1 MNKTAERHTSVSD
14 EKIRDFK
21 NIVLE
26 DYRIANESR
35 EASLTGRKEVLTG
48 KAKFGIFG
56 DGKEV
61 AQVAMAK
68 SFREG
73 DFRSGYYRDQTF
85 MFATG
90 NLSIQE
96 WFAQLYA
103 HTDLTAEPSSAGRQ
117 MNGHF
122 ATRSLNSDGSWKD
135 LTKIKNSSSDISPTG
150 SQMPRLL
157 GLALASKHYR
167 QNINLQSLHF
177 SKFSTKGNE
186 IAFGTIGDASTSE
199 GLFWETMNAAAVM
212 QIPMLVSVWDDGY
225 GISVPKKY
233 QTTKESISEALSG
246 FQRTEFH
253 TGFQIFKTR
262 GWDYPHLIETYEKA
276 SKVCRDEHVPVL
288 VHVEEVSQPQGH
300 STSGS
305 HERYKTQER
314 LKWENDFDC
323 IKKFREW
330 ILATKISSEA
340 ELDQLEKEVKEKI
353 KNDRRAAW
361 DAYREPLKAELIDL
375 LPLIDELAKQSSNE
389 ATISKVKNDLSTTTE
404 PVRRDM
410 ITAAKTALRHAKNE
424 NNIAKNN
431 LIEWLKNSALANF
444 NRYSANLHSET
455 ALQVKEIKPVYGAAE
470 KLYDGREILRDNF
483 DKLLSVY
490 PELVIF
496 GEDVGFIGGVN
507 QGLEGL
513 QSKYGEIRV
522 FDTGIR
528 EATIVGQA
536 IGMAMRGLRPIA
548 EIQYL
553 DYLLY
558 ALQILSDDLATLQ
571 WRTVGGQKAPVI
583 IRTRGHRLEGVWHS
597 GSPMGMIINSLRGI
611 YVCVP
616 RNMTIA
622 AGIYNTLL
630 TADEPALVIE
640 PLNGYRLKERVPE
653 NWGEFKVELG
663 IPEIIREGNHITI
676 VSYGATLRLCMDAAK
691 QLEEA
696 EISVEIIDVQ
706 TLLPFDKN
714 KSIVE
719 SIKKTNR
726 LLVVDED
733 VPGGA
738 SAFILQNIIEIQ
750 GGYKYLDCEPKTL
763 TAKDHRPAY
772 GSDGDFFSKPAV
784 VDIYD
789 AVYALMND
797 ADPIKWPTI
806 Y

>member
-323 IKKFREW
+323 IKN
-330 ILATKISSEA
+330 
-340 ELDQLEKEVKEKI
+340 LE
-353 KNDRRAAW
+353 NGF
-361 DAYREPLKAELIDL
+361 L
-375 LPLIDELAKQSSNE
+375 LQK
-389 ATISKVKNDLSTTTE
+389 
-404 PVRRDM
+404 
-410 ITAAKTALRHAKNE
+410 
-424 NNIAKNN
+424 
-431 LIEWLKNSALANF
+431 
-444 NRYSANLHSET
+444 
-455 ALQVKEIKPVYGAAE
+455 
-470 KLYDGREILRDNF
+470 
-483 DKLLSVY
+483 SV
-490 PELVIF
+490 
-496 GEDVGFIGGVN
+496 
-507 QGLEGL
+507 Q
-513 QSKYGEIRV
+513 
-522 FDTGIR
+522 
-528 EATIVGQA
+528 
-536 IGMAMRGLRPIA
+536 
-548 EIQYL
+548 
-553 DYLLY
+553 
-558 ALQILSDDLATLQ
+558 
-571 WRTVGGQKAPVI
+571 
-583 IRTRGHRLEGVWHS
+583 
-597 GSPMGMIINSLRGI
+597 
-611 YVCVP
+611 
-616 RNMTIA
+616 
-622 AGIYNTLL
+622 
-630 TADEPALVIE
+630 
-640 PLNGYRLKERVPE
+640 
-653 NWGEFKVELG
+653 
-663 IPEIIREGNHITI
+663 
-676 VSYGATLRLCMDAAK
+676 
-691 QLEEA
+691 
-696 EISVEIIDVQ
+696 
-706 TLLPFDKN
+706 
-714 KSIVE
+714 
-719 SIKKTNR
+719 
-726 LLVVDED
+726 
-733 VPGGA
+733 
-738 SAFILQNIIEIQ
+738 
-750 GGYKYLDCEPKTL
+750 
-763 TAKDHRPAY
+763 
-772 GSDGDFFSKPAV
+772 
-784 VDIYD
+784 
-789 AVYALMND
+789 
-797 ADPIKWPTI
+797 
-806 Y
+806 